1 MKIKSSYLGILLII
15 LFLFSSL
22 AFTGFQSFHHPSIEI
37 PNQNILEQELKAE
50 QKSYLLEKGYTLIE
64 IKYNINCENC
74 LSQRNL
80 LEQIASSPGFKEQIY
95 LQTIQADTKI
105 PKIKI
110 ESIYGT
116 RILENETQEKI
127 INAICELLVNPP
139 LACTLR
145 NIK

>member
-1 MKIKSSYLGILLII
+1 MKIKPSYLGILLII
-15 LFLFSSL
+15 LFLASSL
-22 AFTGFQSFHHPSIEI
+22 AYSGIKSFSPTIQI

-64 IKYNINCENC
+64 IKYSINCENC
-74 LSQRNL
+74 LNQKNL

-116 RILENETQEKI
+116 KILENETQEKI